1 MVKSGFKWIVI
12 LSFIALGA
20 QSKEPE
26 PVVEPIPGAINSR
39 LQEFAPSLSQ
49 DGKTM
54 YFYSKRSEKSYTNVY
69 VSQLGDDG
77 LWAVP
82 KEVTE
87 VNSEYDD
94 QSPYIS
100 RDGKTLL
107 ISSNRDGAIEV
118 ELDDGKIGISRDL
131 YISNWN
137 GKAWTKPQQLPSSIN
152 TEEIEE
158 NPHLL
163 DDTLLFTRYPFGK
176 PEKASIYKSKRTA
189 SGWSKAEKLPAPIN
203 DKFSTISATLNDDG
217 SMLFFSSNRPGGV
230 GGYDLYLARID
241 GNSYNE
247 VENLGEGINTQ
258 EDEAYL
264 VYQQLQKVFYFCRRV
279 EGKSFD
285 IFSVTLPK
293 PKSVIEEQFS
303 ESKKISLDSIRF
315 ERASAKLRNES
326 KEPLDAM
333 VSYLKD
339 NQGIRLK
346 IIGHTDLT
354 GVLEDNMVLSRDRA
368 KSVKEYLTSQGIQSN
383 RLETD
388 GKGPL
393 EPLVPKMD
401 EESSKRNRRTEFL
414 IISD

>member
-1 MVKSGFKWIVI
+1 MVHKGFRWF
-12 LSFIALGA
+12 SFILAFGLGA
-20 QSKEPE
+20 QSTDLEPLVE
-26 PVVEPIPGAINSR
+26 PVPGAINSR
-39 LQEFAPSLSQ
+39 LQEFAPSLTR

-54 YFYSKRSEKSYTNVY
+54 YFYSKKSEKSYTNIY
-69 VSQLGDDG
+69 VSQLGEDG
-77 LWAVP
+77 IWAVP
-82 KEVTE
+82 SEVKE

-94 QSPYIS
+94 QSPFVS

-107 ISSNRDGAIEV
+107 ISSNRDGAVEV
-118 ELDDGKIGISRDL
+118 ELENGKIGISRDL

-137 GKAWTKPQQLPSSIN
+137 GKTWSPPFALPSSIN

-176 PEKASIYKSKRTA
+176 PERASIFKSKRTPN
-189 SGWSKAEKLPAPIN
+189 GWTKAEKLPSPIN
-203 DKFSTISATLNDDG
+203 DKFSTISATYNDDG
-217 SMLFFSSNRPGGV
+217 SMLFFASNRPGGV
-230 GGYDLYLARID
+230 GGYDLYLARVE
-241 GNSYNE
+241 GNSFQE

-293 PKSVIEEQFS
+293 PQSVIAEQFS
-303 ESKKISLDSIRF
+303 ENKKISLDSIRF
-315 ERASAKLRNES
+315 ERASAKLRSES

-333 VSYLKD
+333 VTYLKE
-339 NQGIRLK
+339 NSTIRVK

-354 GVLEDNMVLSRDRA
+354 GVLEDNMVLSKDRA
-368 KSVKEYLTSQGIQSN
+368 KSVKDYLTSQGIASS
-383 RLETD
+383 RLETE

-393 EPLVPKMD
+393 EPLIPKMD
-401 EESSKRNRRTEFL
+401 EDSSKRNRRTEFL
-414 IISD
+414 ILND